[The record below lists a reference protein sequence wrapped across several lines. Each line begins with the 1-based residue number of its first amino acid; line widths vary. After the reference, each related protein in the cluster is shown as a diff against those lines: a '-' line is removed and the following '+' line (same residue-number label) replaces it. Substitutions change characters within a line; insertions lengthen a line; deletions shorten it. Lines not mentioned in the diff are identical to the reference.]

1 MAAKGITQKE
11 SEIVLQRN
19 LQNIVA
25 KVADG
30 KVLTTAEIDLL
41 NAQAKTKG
49 GAPAKGEITVVELAK
64 NLGITPKT
72 IYSLRANHDGPQSVD
87 LDEWRAFLE
96 SRAIGQDGTGMSDIF
111 LPEELQ
117 RLRAKLLRAQA
128 GKEDAVRKLREIELK
143 QKTEGLVPMGEARKA
158 VRRVLGPLRELLDAM
173 PKAAGGKCNPTDP
186 VHAECAM
193 REHLDGVFKQMEKT
207 LDA

>member
-1 MAAKGITQKE
+1 MAKGITPKE

-25 KVADG
+25 KVAAG

-41 NAQAKTKG
+41 NSQARSKG
-49 GAPAKGEITVVELAK
+49 GAPAKGEITVAELAK

-72 IYSLRANHDGPQSVD
+72 IYHLRANQDGPQSVD
-87 LDEWRAFLE
+87 LGEWREYLE
-96 SRAIGQDGTGMSDIF
+96 SRAAGQGSGGLTDMF

-117 RLRAKLLRAQA
+117 KLRAKLLRAQA

-143 QKTEGLVPMGEARKA
+143 QKTEGLVPIHEAKKA

-173 PKAAGGKCNPTDP
+173 PKAAGAKCNPTDP

-193 REHLDGVFKQMEKT
+193 REHLDGVFKQMEKE
-207 LDA
+207 LDG